1 MMSKSSHQEYS
12 LQKQPPK
19 VLKIVSSYR
28 KVDGELVFTYYPVMG
43 YQVDG
48 KDYAVKSE
56 YGYENADTVKVDDS
70 LEIKLN
76 PNNLEDFLLSNDEYH
91 KVIKEDLNQVLYI
104 FGVLCVSIL
113 VCLYTIFR

>member
-1 MMSKSSHQEYS
+1 MSVEG
-12 LQKQPPK
+12 K

-48 KDYAVKSE
+48 KDYAIKSE